1 MQGEC
6 ENKGATKQSDKKV
19 TEMAR
24 MTQTRR
30 AKMLKLQ
37 DDALGD
43 VLGGVWLVTLILAL
57 LNLPG
62 YLA

>member
-1 MQGEC
+1 
-6 ENKGATKQSDKKV
+6 
-19 TEMAR
+19 MAR